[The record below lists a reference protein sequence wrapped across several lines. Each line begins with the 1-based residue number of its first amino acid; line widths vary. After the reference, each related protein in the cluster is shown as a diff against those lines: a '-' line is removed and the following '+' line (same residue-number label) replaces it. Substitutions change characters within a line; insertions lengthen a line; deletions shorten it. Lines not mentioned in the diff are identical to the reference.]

1 MPKSNI
7 RRTKKNKIFGTLRKT
22 KKRKNKKRK
31 QMKGG
36 FMGIPL
42 TGKSNQGNQKIL
54 VNALCNQ
61 LNTEELQG
69 EPRSIDGLVK
79 ALCPSN
85 NQTAGSDMSHGKGIV
100 SGLQEV
106 AYKTIKT
113 IKPVDIVSKLA
124 KMTTYPMRTV
134 LNKSL
139 GLFKTHSDLPG
150 YTDPTEVNSNL
161 NNVDLNNV
169 DLNELI
175 NTLKNNQQTHNS
187 INTMSDVN
195 NVNNTTN
202 QSDSDNKESSNIS
215 NVSNTTSKNTSNV
228 SNVSN
233 KTSKNTSN
241 VTSKNTSNVTSKNT
255 SNISNISNTTSKN
268 TSNVT
273 VQKAGSFNTKK
284 NNLKKT
290 KRKVLNKSKK
300 YKLTKN
306 KK

>member
-150 YTDPTEVNSNL
+150 YKDPSEVNSNL

-195 NVNNTTN
+195 NVNNT
-202 QSDSDNKESSNIS
+202 
-215 NVSNTTSKNTSNV
+215 KN
-228 SNVSN
+228 
-233 KTSKNTSN
+233 
-241 VTSKNTSNVTSKNT
+241 
-255 SNISNISNTTSKN
+255 
-268 TSNVT
+268 
-273 VQKAGSFNTKK
+273 
-284 NNLKKT
+284 
-290 KRKVLNKSKK
+290 
-300 YKLTKN
+300 
-306 KK
+306 

>member
-7 RRTKKNKIFGTLRKT
+7 RCTKKNKIFGTLRKT
-22 KKRKNKKRK
+22 KKRKTKKRK

-100 SGLQEV
+100 SGIQEV

-150 YTDPTEVNSNL
+150 YKDPSEVNSNL

-202 QSDSDNKESSNIS
+202 QSESDNKESSN
-215 NVSNTTSKNTSNV
+215 
-228 SNVSN
+228 
-233 KTSKNTSN
+233 
-241 VTSKNTSNVTSKNT
+241 VTST
-255 SNISNISNTTSKN
+255 SNISNISNVSNKTSKN

-284 NNLKKT
+284 RNLKKT